1 MATTLKTKT
10 LRDVP
15 AYTQAWIISNI
26 KPNPK
31 RAGCAAHERFAKLN
45 EGMKLEDAKIVLGKH
60 FAAEM
65 AWNVA
70 REYFDLVDPTATQE

>member
-1 MATTLKTKT
+1 MATELKTKI
-10 LRDVP
+10 LREVP
-15 AYTQAWIISNI
+15 AYTTTWVITNL

-31 RAGCAAHERFAKLN
+31 RAGCAAHSRYEKLN
-45 EGMKLEDAKIVLGKH
+45 EGMTLTDAKIVLGKH